1 MQGQGQ
7 SKSPQSGAP
16 VWMPPIQIEWLAAG
30 TLIVLGSN
38 IETVPKEYH
47 TILCHPLVFLFG
59 MIISVGLAAFEMV
72 PLALAVAFFLVN
84 VVRLLPKKEITNP
97 GKKEGFVPSGAM
109 DWVTTQKKWFVE
121 KVLLE
126 RPVAIQEKEVTTYPI
141 HA

>member
-7 SKSPQSGAP
+7 PKSQQLNTP
-16 VWMPPIQIEWLAAG
+16 VWMPPIQIEWLVAG
-30 TLIVLGSN
+30 ALIVFGSN

-47 TILCHPLVFLFG
+47 SILSHPLFFIFG
-59 MIISVGLAAFEMV
+59 MIVSVGLAAVDMV

-84 VVRLLPKKEITNP
+84 VERLLPNKEITTP
-97 GKKEGFVPSGAM
+97 GKKEGFVPSGAI

-141 HA
+141 HS

>member
-1 MQGQGQ
+1 MQGRGQPREQG
-7 SKSPQSGAP
+7 KVPI
-16 VWMPPIQIEWLAAG
+16 WMPPIQIEWLVAG
-30 TLIVLGSN
+30 TLIVLGAN
-38 IETVPKEYH
+38 IEKLDSEYH
-47 TILCHPLVFLFG
+47 SILCHPLVFIFG

-72 PLALAVAFFLVN
+72 PLALAIAFFLVN
-84 VVRLLPKKEITNP
+84 VVRLLPKKEITDP
-97 GKKEGFVPSGAM
+97 GKKEGFVPSGAI